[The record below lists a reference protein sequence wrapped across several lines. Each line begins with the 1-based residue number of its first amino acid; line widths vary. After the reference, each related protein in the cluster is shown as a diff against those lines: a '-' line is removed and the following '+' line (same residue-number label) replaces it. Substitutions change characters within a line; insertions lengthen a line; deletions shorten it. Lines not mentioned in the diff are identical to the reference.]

1 MNTTEKFVQ
10 RLTTAASSS
19 ELLQPETLAYRGL
32 LWRTSPRVLYLIN
45 ILRCLVAVATVR
57 EAHLTPVS
65 LYMCPFFI
73 SVTPLARVS
82 GLKLLR
88 TWQNIESFG
97 HMLRSSQYSY
107 VIQKIYFQFF
117 QNSLLVYRMV
127 RSACNPRNGQ
137 RERLA
142 VHIMGQPIY
151 NHQIL
156 PLLKLLSDEHL
167 HGTQLSSHLLPIIYP
182 HTPSINV
189 FLTNFPI
196 MVFASPLQSSQPI
209 GSWLYKP
216 SHI

>member
-1 MNTTEKFVQ
+1 MENLSPCAVPNKHTEVPGCSDNCQ
-10 RLTTAASSS
+10 RSPPNPSFTVYVPF
-19 ELLQPETLAYRGL
+19 LLSCDTPSQSF
-32 LWRTSPRVLYLIN
+32 RTQAPQDMAEYRVLWSY
-45 ILRCLVAVATVR
+45 AK
-57 EAHLTPVS
+57 E
-65 LYMCPFFI
+65 
-73 SVTPLARVS
+73 
-82 GLKLLR
+82 
-88 TWQNIESFG
+88 
-97 HMLRSSQYSY
+97 QYSY

-117 QNSLLVYRMV
+117 QNSLLIYRMV

-182 HTPSINV
+182 QTPSINV

-209 GSWLYKP
+209 GYSSWFYKS

>member
-1 MNTTEKFVQ
+1 MENLSPCAVPNKHTEVPGC
-10 RLTTAASSS
+10 S
-19 ELLQPETLAYRGL
+19 G
-32 LWRTSPRVLYLIN
+32 N
-45 ILRCLVAVATVR
+45 C
-57 EAHLTPVS
+57 
-65 LYMCPFFI
+65 YMCPFFI
-73 SVTPLARVS
+73 PVTPLARVS
-82 GLKLLR
+82 GPKLLR

-97 HMLRSSQYSY
+97 HMLRSSIAMSY
-107 VIQKIYFQFF
+107 RRFQFF
-117 QNSLLVYRMV
+117 QNSLLIYRMV
-127 RSACNPRNGQ
+127 RSACNPRNDQ

-182 HTPSINV
+182 HAPSINV

-209 GSWLYKP
+209 GYSSWLYKQ